1 MVMDAPKLVQPPGFQ
16 SWNRALQGAYKKG
29 WQAFFNS
36 KDEGDCPYR
45 DKRKDCGRLT
55 WSRSFI
61 AAWQDGFADA
71 RKSAVITDYYSNTR
85 RAKII
90 KKS

>member
-1 MVMDAPKLVQPPGFQ
+1 MSAKFIAPRGFE
-16 SWNRALQGAYKKG
+16 SWNRALQGAYRKG
-29 WQAFFNS
+29 WDAFCAG
-36 KDEGDCPYR
+36 KDEGDCPYT

-71 RKSAVITDYYSNTR
+71 RKSAVITDYYNNTR
-85 RAKII
+85 RARQ
-90 KKS
+90 